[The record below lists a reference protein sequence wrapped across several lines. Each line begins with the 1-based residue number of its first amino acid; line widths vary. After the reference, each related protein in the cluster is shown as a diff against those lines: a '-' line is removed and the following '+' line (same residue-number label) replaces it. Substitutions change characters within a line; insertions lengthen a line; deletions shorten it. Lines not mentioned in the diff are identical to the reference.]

1 MNVPSILGPAA
12 VLVLWSLVVLAWMV
26 ATRFPAF
33 KQAGTVVARAPR
45 GVRYSDIEDKMPA
58 KVNWVSHNYTHLME
72 QPTIFYAV
80 IAVLAIAGDTSTV
93 NLAAAWAY
101 VGLRIV
107 HSLWQ
112 GLVNIV
118 KVRIVIFTL
127 STLCLWVLAINAVR
141 LTLFVA
147 SSSG

>member
-1 MNVPSILGPAA
+1 MNAPLLLGPAA
-12 VLVLWSLVVLAWMV
+12 VLVLWSLVVLLWMT

-33 KQAGTVVARAPR
+33 ARMGVDVSNTPR
-45 GVRYSDIEDKMPA
+45 GVRYADVEQNMPP

-72 QPTIFYAV
+72 QPTLFYGV
-80 IAVLAIAGDTSTV
+80 IAVLAIAGDTSAV
-93 NLAAAWAY
+93 SLAAAWGY

-118 KVRIVIFTL
+118 RVRIVLFTL
-127 STLCLWVLAINAVR
+127 STLCLWVLAVNAIR
-141 LTLFVA
+141 ITLL
-147 SSSG
+147 

>member
-1 MNVPSILGPAA
+1 MTVPSILGPAA
-12 VLVLWSLVVLAWMV
+12 FLVLWSLVVLAWMV

-33 KQAGTVVARAPR
+33 KKAGAAVSKAPR
-45 GVRYSDIEDKMPA
+45 GVRYADVEHSMPA

-80 IAVLAIAGDTSTV
+80 IAVLAIAGDTSAV

-101 VGLRIV
+101 VGLRVV

-118 KVRIVIFTL
+118 KVRILLFSL
-127 STLCLWVLAINAVR
+127 STVCLWVLAINAVR
-141 LTLFVA
+141 LTVL
-147 SSSG
+147 

>member
-1 MNVPSILGPAA
+1 MNAPLILGPAA
-12 VLVLWSLVVLAWMV
+12 VLVLWSLVVLLWMT

-33 KQAGTVVARAPR
+33 ARVGLDVSNTPR
-45 GVRYSDIEDKMPA
+45 GARYADVEQNMPP

-72 QPTIFYAV
+72 QPTLFYAV
-80 IAVLAIAGDTSTV
+80 IAVLAIAGDTSAV
-93 NLAAAWAY
+93 SLGAAWAY
-101 VGLRIV
+101 TVLRIV

-118 KVRIVIFTL
+118 RIRIVLFTL

-141 LTLFVA
+141 ITLF
-147 SSSG
+147 

>member
-1 MNVPSILGPAA
+1 MSVPPILGPAA
-12 VLVLWSLVVLAWMV
+12 VLVLWSLVVLAWLV

-33 KQAGTVVARAPR
+33 AKAGLNVENTPR
-45 GVRYSDIEDKMPA
+45 GARYADVEKSMPA

-80 IAVLAIAGDTSTV
+80 VAILAIAGDTSAI
-93 NLAAAWAY
+93 NLYAAWAY

-118 KVRIVIFTL
+118 KIRILLFTL
-127 STLCLWVLAINAVR
+127 STICLWVLAINGVRVAVM
-141 LTLFVA
+141 
-147 SSSG
+147 